1 MKRKVVAISIS
12 SALIL
17 LSAILIFYE
26 SEPGRSSDPPT
37 DRERQKNVEPLAS
50 TPPIPT
56 DSKPVVEVKA
66 GKPERPELVLEPAYR
81 LTVTVREAEGSLLAG
96 VEVAVSEERTDP
108 ALRNAALLAPGP
120 PWCSYG
126 AAWNLLVSNT

>member
-37 DRERQKNVEPLAS
+37 DRERQKNVEPVAS

-56 DSKPVVEVKA
+56 DSKPVVRSKR
-66 GKPERPELVLEPAYR
+66 GNRSGPNSCWSP
-81 LTVTVREAEGSLLAG
+81 
-96 VEVAVSEERTDP
+96 RTD
-108 ALRNAALLAPGP
+108 
-120 PWCSYG
+120 
-126 AAWNLLVSNT
+126 